1 MITIGD
7 FSQEDPLIK
16 RLLNRGLMGRD
27 GFDKNTIVSKEIINS
42 LINIYENINIGDPY
56 TMSRVMDVID
66 DLRVLLTYISKKEIE
81 NEQNSIINSRW
92 LRHCC

>member
-1 MITIGD
+1 MITIGN

-16 RLLNRGLMGRD
+16 RLLNRGLIGRD
-27 GFDKNTIVSKEIINS
+27 GFDKNTIVSSEIIKS
-42 LINIYENINIGDPY
+42 LIHTYEHLSVGDPY
-56 TMSRVMDVID
+56 TLGRVSEVIE

-81 NEQNSIINSRW
+81 NEQESFRSRW